1 MNTKS
6 IVIIIAIIV
15 LGGLAFWAT
24 LRYSVNEEIN
34 TAKNQN
40 TNSVNVNTQNAS
52 NAAVANPASV
62 YCIDQGGKSEIKTD
76 EQGGQYGVCVFAD
89 GSQCEEWA
97 FYRKECQK
105 GTLPE

>member
-6 IVIIIAIIV
+6 IVIIIVIIV

-24 LRYSVNEEIN
+24 LRYSINEEIN
-34 TAKNQN
+34 AAKNQN
-40 TNSVNVNTQNAS
+40 INSVSTNTQNA
-52 NAAVANPASV
+52 NVGIANPASV
-62 YCIDQGGKSEIKTD
+62 YCIDQGGKLEIKTD
-76 EQGGQYGVCVFAD
+76 EQGGQYGICVFTD